1 MIAVLTAALAAPPFI
16 DWGAQRGVIE
26 RAISRAAGVEAKTD
40 GRIEGRLLPS
50 PRIRIERLR
59 LGPPGAGA
67 PFFFAAVFRNQI
79 APIPPLRG
87 GGGFPKNPV
96 GGGAKPGP
104 TGGSGG

>member
-40 GRIEGRLLPS
+40 GRIEVRLLPS

-59 LGPPGAGA
+59 LGPAELT
-67 PFFFAAVFRNQI
+67 
-79 APIPPLRG
+79 PLRSWRRLLE
-87 GGGFPKNPV
+87 PRSP
-96 GGGAKPGP
+96 
-104 TGGSGG
+104 